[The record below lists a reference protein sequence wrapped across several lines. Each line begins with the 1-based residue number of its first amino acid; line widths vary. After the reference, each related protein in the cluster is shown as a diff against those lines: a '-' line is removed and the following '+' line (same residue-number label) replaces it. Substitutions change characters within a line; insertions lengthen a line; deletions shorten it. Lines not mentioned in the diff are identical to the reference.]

1 MRDMEQPLDDHLSFR
16 VWSWLRLEV
25 QKIAGKHHRDESE
38 IARFLLARGLAAYER
53 DGELFESDGG
63 RKGRRAK

>member
-25 QKIAGKHHRDESE
+25 EKIAGKHHRDESE
-38 IARFLLARGLAAYER
+38 IARFLLARGLAAYEH
-53 DGELFESDGG
+53 DQELFEPE
-63 RKGRRAK
+63 RKRRRAK